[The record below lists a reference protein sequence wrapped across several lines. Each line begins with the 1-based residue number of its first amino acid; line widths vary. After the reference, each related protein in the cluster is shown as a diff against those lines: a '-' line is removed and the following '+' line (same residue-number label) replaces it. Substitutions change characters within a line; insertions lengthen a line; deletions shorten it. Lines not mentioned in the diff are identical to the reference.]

1 MQHRMK
7 RTALAVVL
15 SFSLPLAFM
24 TPSFSATAT
33 AHPSSPAKKIA
44 TSRTTVTAKPKPKA
58 KPKKAVPKKVA
69 TKKVP
74 AKKVSSK
81 KTPTKKTP
89 TKKAVKKST
98 PVKRTKVRRPMP
110 VRASPSPA
118 WPPANFSV
126 IDGIYFKVPTSKELV
141 GIISAHST
149 LANQVA
155 RCSASACGAIL
166 VASVTSCKWWEI
178 DSTVYGPSSTD
189 ATKSVVYGTL
199 RTTAPGSRAKLI
211 NTILLVSSEPLANG
225 VTVGGIAAK
234 CWTTS
239 PTVRVPSNQYAAV
252 SAR

>member
-1 MQHRMK
+1 MV
-7 RTALAVVL
+7 VVL
-15 SFSLPLAFM
+15 SFSLPFAFI

-33 AHPSSPAKKIA
+33 AHPSSPAKKSA
-44 TSRTTVTAKPKPKA
+44 SPKTAVT
-58 KPKKAVPKKVA
+58 KKVA

-81 KTPTKKTP
+81 KATTKKTATKKVTSKKIS

-98 PVKRTKVRRPMP
+98 PVKRTIVRKPMP
-110 VRASPSPA
+110 VKPSPSPA